1 MTAMVFVNS
10 PITDLSRSIE
20 FYTALGFK
28 QNKEFSNDEAAA
40 MMWDD
45 TFWIVLLT
53 HDFYRKFL
61 KNKEIA
67 DTQKVSAALNSF
79 SLDSVAAVKAF
90 RSTAE
95 KQGGTVHYVEMGIP
109 ESMIYGLEVQ
119 DLDGNCLEPSWMK
132 MD

>member
-10 PITDLSRSIE
+10 RVTDLSRSIE
-20 FYTALGFK
+20 FYIALGFNQTK
-28 QNKEFSNDEAAA
+28 KFSNDEAAA

-45 TFWIVLLT
+45 TFWIMLLT
-53 HDFYRKFL
+53 HDFYWKFL

-67 DTQKVSAALNSF
+67 DTQKVSAALISF

-90 RSTAE
+90 GAIAE
-95 KQGGTVHYVEMGIP
+95 KHGGTVHHVEMGMP
-109 ESMIYGLEVQ
+109 ESMMYGLEVL

>member
-1 MTAMVFVNS
+1 MTAMVFVNF
-10 PITDLSRSIE
+10 PVTDLSRSIE

-45 TFWIVLLT
+45 TFWIMLLT

-67 DTQKVSAALNSF
+67 DTQKVSAALISF
-79 SLDSVAAVKAF
+79 SLDSIAAVKAF
-90 RSTAE
+90 GATAE
-95 KQGGTVHYVEMGIP
+95 KHGGTVHHVEMGMP
-109 ESMIYGLEVQ
+109 ESMMYGLEV
-119 DLDGNCLEPSWMK
+119 
-132 MD
+132 

>member
-10 PITDLSRSIE
+10 PVTDLSRSIE

-28 QNKEFSNDEAAA
+28 QNKEFSNNEAAA

-90 RSTAE
+90 GSTAE

>member
-10 PITDLSRSIE
+10 PVTDLSRSIE

-45 TFWIVLLT
+45 TFWIMLLT
-53 HDFYRKFL
+53 HDLYRKFL

-67 DTQKVSAALNSF
+67 DTQKVSAALISF
-79 SLDSVAAVKAF
+79 SLDSVSAVKAF
-90 RSTAE
+90 GATAE
-95 KQGGTVHYVEMGIP
+95 KHGETVHHVEMGMP
-109 ESMIYGLEVQ
+109 ESMMYGLEVQ

>member
-10 PITDLSRSIE
+10 PVTDLSRSIE

-61 KNKEIA
+61 KNKEIT
-67 DTQKVSAALNSF
+67 DTQKVSAALISF
-79 SLDSVAAVKAF
+79 SLDSVSAVKAF
-90 RSTAE
+90 GATAE
-95 KQGGTVHYVEMGIP
+95 KHGETVHHVEMGMP
-109 ESMIYGLEVQ
+109 ESMMYGLEVQ

>member
-1 MTAMVFVNS
+1 MTAIVFVNLLV
-10 PITDLSRSIE
+10 TDLSRSIE

-67 DTQKVSAALNSF
+67 DTQKVSAALISF

-90 RSTAE
+90 GPTAE
-95 KQGGTVHYVEMGIP
+95 KHGGTVHHVEMGMP
-109 ESMIYGLEVQ
+109 ESMMYGLEVQ

>member
-10 PITDLSRSIE
+10 PVTDLSRSIE
-20 FYTALGFK
+20 FYIALGFK

-45 TFWIVLLT
+45 TFWIMLLT

-67 DTQKVSAALNSF
+67 DTQKVSAALISF
-79 SLDSVAAVKAF
+79 SLDSVSAVKAF
-90 RSTAE
+90 GATAE
-95 KQGGTVHYVEMGIP
+95 KHGETVHHVEMGMP
-109 ESMIYGLEVQ
+109 ESMMYGLEVQ
-119 DLDGNCLEPSWMK
+119 DLDGNFLEPSWMK

>member
-10 PITDLSRSIE
+10 PVTDLSRSIE
-20 FYTALGFK
+20 FYTTLGFK

-45 TFWIVLLT
+45 TFWIMLLT

-67 DTQKVSAALNSF
+67 DTQKVSAALISF
-79 SLDSVAAVKAF
+79 SLDSVSAVKAF
-90 RSTAE
+90 GATAE
-95 KQGGTVHYVEMGIP
+95 KHGETVHHVEMGMP
-109 ESMIYGLEVQ
+109 ESMMYGLEVQ

>member
-10 PITDLSRSIE
+10 PVTDLSRSIE

-45 TFWIVLLT
+45 TFLIMLLT

-67 DTQKVSAALNSF
+67 DTQKVSAALISF
-79 SLDSVAAVKAF
+79 SLDSVSAVKAF
-90 RSTAE
+90 GATAE
-95 KQGGTVHYVEMGIP
+95 KHGETVHHVEMGMP
-109 ESMIYGLEVQ
+109 ESMMYGLEVQ

>member
-10 PITDLSRSIE
+10 PVTDLSRSIE

-45 TFWIVLLT
+45 TFWIMLLT

-90 RSTAE
+90 GSTAE

-109 ESMIYGLEVQ
+109 ESMMYGLEVQ

>member
-10 PITDLSRSIE
+10 RVTDLSRSIE
-20 FYTALGFK
+20 FYIALGFNQTK
-28 QNKEFSNDEAAA
+28 KFSNDEAAA

-67 DTQKVSAALNSF
+67 DTQKVSAALISF

-90 RSTAE
+90 GPTAE
-95 KQGGTVHYVEMGIP
+95 KHGGTVHHVEMGMP
-109 ESMIYGLEVQ
+109 ESMMYGLEVQ

>member
-1 MTAMVFVNS
+1 MTAIVFVNLLV
-10 PITDLSRSIE
+10 TDLSRSIE

-90 RSTAE
+90 GSTAE

>member
-10 PITDLSRSIE
+10 PVTDLSRSIE

-45 TFWIVLLT
+45 TFWIMLLT

-67 DTQKVSAALNSF
+67 DTQKVSAALISF
-79 SLDSVAAVKAF
+79 SLDSVSAVKAF
-90 RSTAE
+90 RATAE
-95 KQGGTVHYVEMGIP
+95 KHGETVHHVEMGMP
-109 ESMIYGLEVQ
+109 ESMMYGLEVQ

>member
-10 PITDLSRSIE
+10 PVTDLSRSIE

-45 TFWIVLLT
+45 TFWIMLLT
-53 HDFYRKFL
+53 HDFYREFL

-67 DTQKVSAALNSF
+67 DTQKVSAALISF
-79 SLDSVAAVKAF
+79 SLGSVSAVKAF
-90 RSTAE
+90 GATAE
-95 KQGGTVHYVEMGIP
+95 KHGETVHHVEMGMP
-109 ESMIYGLEVQ
+109 ESMMYGLEVQ

>member
-1 MTAMVFVNS
+1 MTAMVFVNLLV
-10 PITDLSRSIE
+10 TDLSRSIE

-90 RSTAE
+90 GSTAE
-95 KQGGTVHYVEMGIP
+95 KHGGTVHHVEMGMP
-109 ESMIYGLEVQ
+109 ESMMYGLEVQ

>member
-45 TFWIVLLT
+45 TFWIMLLT

-90 RSTAE
+90 GSTAE

>member
-10 PITDLSRSIE
+10 PVTNLSRSIE

-45 TFWIVLLT
+45 TFWIMLLT

-90 RSTAE
+90 GSTAE

>member
-1 MTAMVFVNS
+1 MTAMVFVNLLV
-10 PITDLSRSIE
+10 TDLSRSIE

-90 RSTAE
+90 GSTAE
-95 KQGGTVHYVEMGIP
+95 KHGGTVHHVEMGIP
-109 ESMIYGLEVQ
+109 ENMMYGLEVQ

>member
-1 MTAMVFVNS
+1 MTAMVFVNL
-10 PITDLSRSIE
+10 PATDLSRSIE

-28 QNKEFSNDEAAA
+28 QNKEFSNNEAAA

-61 KNKEIA
+61 KHQEIA
-67 DTQKVSAALNSF
+67 DTQQVSAALISF

-90 RSTAE
+90 GPTAE
-95 KQGGTVHYVEMGIP
+95 KHGGTVHHVEMGIP
-109 ESMIYGLEVQ
+109 ESMMYGLEVQ

>member
-1 MTAMVFVNS
+1 MTAMVFVNLLV
-10 PITDLSRSIE
+10 TDLSRSIE

-90 RSTAE
+90 GSTAE
-95 KQGGTVHYVEMGIP
+95 KQGGTVHYVEMGSP

>member
-10 PITDLSRSIE
+10 PVTDLSRSIE

-28 QNKEFSNDEAAA
+28 QTKEFCNDEAAA

-45 TFWIVLLT
+45 TFWIMLLT
-53 HDFYRKFL
+53 YDFYRKFL

-67 DTQKVSAALNSF
+67 DTQKVSAALISF
-79 SLDSVAAVKAF
+79 SLDSVSAVKAF
-90 RSTAE
+90 GATAE
-95 KQGGTVHYVEMGIP
+95 KHGETVHHVEMGMP
-109 ESMIYGLEVQ
+109 ESMMYGLEVQ

>member
-10 PITDLSRSIE
+10 PVTDLSRSIE

-45 TFWIVLLT
+45 TFWIMLLT

-61 KNKEIA
+61 KNKEIT
-67 DTQKVSAALNSF
+67 DTQKVSAALISF
-79 SLDSVAAVKAF
+79 SLDSVSAVKAF
-90 RSTAE
+90 GATAE
-95 KQGGTVHYVEMGIP
+95 KHGETVHHVEMGMP
-109 ESMIYGLEVQ
+109 ESMMYGLEVQ

>member
-10 PITDLSRSIE
+10 PVTDLSRSIE

-90 RSTAE
+90 GSTAE

>member
-90 RSTAE
+90 GSTAE

-119 DLDGNCLEPSWMK
+119 DLDGNCLEP
-132 MD
+132 

>member
-1 MTAMVFVNS
+1 MTAMVFVNLLV
-10 PITDLSRSIE
+10 TDLSRSIE

-67 DTQKVSAALNSF
+67 DTIKVSAALISF
-79 SLDSVAAVKAF
+79 TLDSVAAVKAF
-90 RSTAE
+90 GSTAE

>member
-10 PITDLSRSIE
+10 PVTDLSRSIE

-45 TFWIVLLT
+45 TFWIMLLT
-53 HDFYRKFL
+53 HDFYRNFF

-67 DTQKVSAALNSF
+67 DTQKVSAALISF
-79 SLDSVAAVKAF
+79 SLDSVSAVKAF
-90 RSTAE
+90 GATAE
-95 KQGGTVHYVEMGIP
+95 KHGETVHHVEMGMP
-109 ESMIYGLEVQ
+109 ESMMYGLEVQ

>member
-90 RSTAE
+90 GSTAE
-95 KQGGTVHYVEMGIP
+95 KQGGTVHYVEMGMP
-109 ESMIYGLEVQ
+109 ESMMFGLEVQ

>member
-1 MTAMVFVNS
+1 MTAMVFVNLLV
-10 PITDLSRSIE
+10 TDLSRSIE

-90 RSTAE
+90 GSTAE

>member
-1 MTAMVFVNS
+1 MKQSWCKQKTK
-10 PITDLSRSIE
+10 
-20 FYTALGFK
+20 FK
-28 QNKEFSNDEAAA
+28 AEQKHS
-40 MMWDD
+40 
-45 TFWIVLLT
+45 
-53 HDFYRKFL
+53 KFL

-67 DTQKVSAALNSF
+67 DTQKVSAALISF

-90 RSTAE
+90 GSTAE

>member
-10 PITDLSRSIE
+10 PVTDLSRSIE

-45 TFWIVLLT
+45 TFWIMLLT

-67 DTQKVSAALNSF
+67 DTQKVSAALISF
-79 SLDSVAAVKAF
+79 SIDSVSAVKAF
-90 RSTAE
+90 GATAE
-95 KQGGTVHYVEMGIP
+95 KHGETVHHVEMGMP
-109 ESMIYGLEVQ
+109 ESMMYGLEVQ